1 MTAVEESVVAVSGS
15 VWATGQ
21 DTPAV
26 QRRGRYLPESMAH
39 PAKMLPAVAAHA
51 IAAYSR
57 PGELV
62 LDPMCGIGTTLVE
75 ALHQDRRAVG
85 VEYETRWAEI
95 ARTNIQHTGLVDG
108 HDPLPGRGI
117 RADTLLGAGLHR
129 VLIHAAS
136 RLVTTCAVQ
145 DSPPQDPP

>member
-1 MTAVEESVVAVSGS
+1 MTALDAPAAAVAAGS

-21 DTPAV
+21 HTPAV
-26 QRRGRYLPESMAH
+26 QRRGRYVPESMAH

-51 IAAYSR
+51 ITTYTQ

-75 ALHQDRRAVG
+75 ALHLDRRAVG

-95 ARTNIQHTGLVDG
+95 ARANLAT
-108 HDPLPGRGI
+108 PA
-117 RADTLLGAGLHR
+117 RAPRARDRCTPATPATWTR
-129 VLIHAAS
+129 
-136 RLVTTCAVQ
+136 CC
-145 DSPPQDPP
+145 PPSCTARRRWW